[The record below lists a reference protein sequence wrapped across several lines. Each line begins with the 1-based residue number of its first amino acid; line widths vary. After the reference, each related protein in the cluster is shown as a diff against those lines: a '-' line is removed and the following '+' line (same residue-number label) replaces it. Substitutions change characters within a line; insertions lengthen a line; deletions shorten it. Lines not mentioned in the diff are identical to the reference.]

1 MAEEESDQEAERLGE
16 ELVAIVESPPGPAGL
31 RAPGGGR
38 SGAGSGGGGGG
49 GGGGG
54 ISSRDYCRRFCQVVE
69 DYAGRW
75 QVPLPQLQV
84 LQTALCCFTSASA
97 SFPDECEHVQYVLS
111 SLAVSFF
118 ELLLFFGRDEFYE
131 EPLKDIL
138 GSFQE
143 CQNHLRRYGNVNLE
157 LVTRIIRDGGPWED
171 PVLQAVLKAQPASQE
186 IVNKYLS
193 SENPL
198 FFELRARYLIAC
210 ERIPEAMA
218 LIKSCINH
226 PEISKDLYFHQ
237 ALFTCLFM
245 SPVEDQLFQEH
256 LLKTD
261 CKSGIDIICNTEKEG
276 KTVLALQL
284 CESFLISQLQN
295 GDMYCI
301 WELIFIWSKLQLKC
315 NPSKQIFVD
324 QCYQLLRTATNVR
337 VIFPFMKIIK
347 DEVEEEGLQICVE
360 ICGCALQLDLHD
372 DPITKCLI
380 YKTIAHFLPN
390 DLEILRIC
398 ALSVFFLERSLEA
411 YHTVEELYKH
421 PDEEYNEGTS
431 SVQNRVRFELLPILK
446 KGLFFDPE
454 FWNFVM
460 IKKNCVALLSDKSAV
475 RFLNENTLENSAGN
489 LNKTVEQQDLEEE
502 LESLTDQSTGENDPD
517 DVSVVQPKG
526 HVTTKKSLTALNTS
540 KVDHNVP
547 RHRCMLCNKEF
558 LGGHIVRHAQA
569 HQKKGSFSCVICGRK
584 FRNRG
589 LMQKHLKNHVKKI
602 QRQQIAAAQQDDQEI
617 TILEEINCSSSSIS
631 FENGNSENNNL
642 EVETLTASDDRNKE
656 VIPEHVAEFIEIPTG
671 VSEGIIENNNL
682 ETSLNNISEPLPQ
695 CEDDY
700 EEEEDEE
707 GDYEED
713 DYDLNQETSILHKI
727 NGTVCHPKDIYPTDQ
742 EGNFKCPALGCV
754 RIFKKIG
761 FLNTHA
767 RTVHP
772 TDLNVRQTVMKWSKG
787 KCKFCQRQFEDSQ
800 HFIDHLNRH
809 SYPNVYF
816 CLHFNCNESFKL
828 PFQLAQHTKSHR
840 IFQAQCSFPE
850 CHELFEDLPLLYE
863 HEAQHYLSKT
873 PESSTRPSEAILL
886 DVCTESNPN
895 HLEKDSSSDEKQT
908 VSLTVSTS
916 KSRKDS
922 SEPKTCIEKT
932 LMEKNTDS
940 LVQNGNE
947 HSDGSV
953 SNISLIDQKM
963 PDTEPNSEN
972 SCSIS
977 DSVNGHSEIEQT
989 TLASSS
995 PALKTDTNRIRT
1007 ENGSV
1012 LPNTVPQEHNTL
1024 PVSQA
1029 PSKPNLT
1036 SEHTSYGL
1044 ILTKPYVRPLP
1055 PSYLDER
1062 YLSMPK
1068 RRKFLTD
1075 RVDACS
1081 DQDNICKKSVKR
1093 LRCGKCLTTY
1103 CNAEALE
1110 AHLAQKKCQTLFG
1123 FDSDDESK
1131 SYMFSVDKSVEIQ
1144 SALIIAI
1151 FDLYEAK
1158 KLTAQIVQHNPRHYF
1173 LWRPNESKYE
1183 TNGSPTP
1190 GAAPQAVRALPG
1202 AGPQRDAPA
1211 PLARPAASRELAL
1224 RPGRGVTRTCP
1235 AQSPNALSPGGTPG
1249 RLENPFCGQ
1258 LFVEGRR
1265 AQFKRGA
1272 SLQCIELTPTAR
1284 NHKSAAQP
1292 FLADPADHFRPE
1304 RRNT

>member
-16 ELVAIVESPPGPAGL
+16 ELVAIVESPPGPPGL
-31 RAPGGGR
+31 RAAGDGRGGAGGG
-38 SGAGSGGGGGG
+38 SCGGGGV
-49 GGGGG
+49 G

-111 SLAVSFF
+111 SLALSFF

-218 LIKSCINH
+218 LIKCCINH

-245 SPVEDQLFQEH
+245 SPVEDHLFREH

-276 KTVLALQL
+276 KTMLALQL

-301 WELIFIWSKLQLKC
+301 WELIFIWSKLQLKS
-315 NPSKQIFVD
+315 NPSKQVFVD

-372 DPITKCLI
+372 DPKTKCLI

-398 ALSVFFLERSLEA
+398 ALSIFFLERSLEA
-411 YHTVEELYKH
+411 YHTVEELYKR

-454 FWNFVM
+454 FWNFIM

-475 RFLNENTLENSAGN
+475 RFLNESALENSTGN
-489 LNKTVEQQDLEEE
+489 VKKALDQHGLEEG
-502 LESLTDQSTGENDPD
+502 LDSLTDQSPGELDPD
-517 DVSVVQPKG
+517 DISGVQPKG
-526 HVTTKKSLTALNTS
+526 PINAKKNLTALNAS
-540 KVDHNVP
+540 RVDHNVP

-602 QRQQIAAAQQDDQEI
+602 QRQQIAAAQQEDQENPA
-617 TILEEINCSSSSIS
+617 LEEMNCSDTFIS
-631 FENGNSENNNL
+631 FENGNADNKDL
-642 EVETLTASDDRNKE
+642 EVETITGSSDGNKD
-656 VIPEHVAEFIEIPTG
+656 VIPAHVGEFTEIPVN
-671 VSEGIIENNNL
+671 VSEDVIENITENGSPD
-682 ETSLNNISEPLPQ
+682 TSLNNVSEPLPI
-695 CEDDY
+695 CVDDY

-713 DYDLNQETSILHKI
+713 DYDLNQESSVLHKI
-727 NGTVCHPKDIYPTDQ
+727 NGAVCHPKDIYATDQ

-754 RIFKKIG
+754 RIFKRIG
-761 FLNTHA
+761 FLNKHA

-873 PESSTRPSEAILL
+873 PESSAQPSEAILW
-886 DVCTESNPN
+886 DVLTDSKSN
-895 HLEKDSSSDEKQT
+895 HQEKDSSGNERQT
-908 VSLTVSTS
+908 TSLPVSIS
-916 KSRKDS
+916 KSRKEIT
-922 SEPKTCIEKT
+922 EPKTCIES
-932 LMEKNTDS
+932 MEKKTDS
-940 LVQNGNE
+940 LIQNGDE
-947 HSDGSV
+947 HSDDTV
-953 SNISLIDQKM
+953 SDTSLTDQKM
-963 PDTEPNSEN
+963 PDIEPNSEN
-972 SCSIS
+972 NCSIN
-977 DSVNGHSEIEQT
+977 DLVNGHSGIEQT
-989 TLASSS
+989 PLVSSD
-995 PALKTDTNRIRT
+995 PALKIDTSRIRT
-1007 ENGSV
+1007 ENGSI
-1012 LPNTVPQEHNTL
+1012 LPSVVPQEHNTL

-1029 PSKPNLT
+1029 PSKPNPT

-1081 DQDNICKKSVKR
+1081 DQDNVCKKSVKR

-1123 FDSDDESK
+1123 FDSDDES
-1131 SYMFSVDKSVEIQ
+1131 
-1144 SALIIAI
+1144 A
-1151 FDLYEAK
+1151 
-1158 KLTAQIVQHNPRHYF
+1158 
-1173 LWRPNESKYE
+1173 
-1183 TNGSPTP
+1183 
-1190 GAAPQAVRALPG
+1190 
-1202 AGPQRDAPA
+1202 
-1211 PLARPAASRELAL
+1211 
-1224 RPGRGVTRTCP
+1224 
-1235 AQSPNALSPGGTPG
+1235 
-1249 RLENPFCGQ
+1249 
-1258 LFVEGRR
+1258 
-1265 AQFKRGA
+1265 
-1272 SLQCIELTPTAR
+1272 
-1284 NHKSAAQP
+1284 
-1292 FLADPADHFRPE
+1292 
-1304 RRNT
+1304 

>member
-1 MAEEESDQEAERLGE
+1 MEWYRFSVLKEK
-16 ELVAIVESPPGPAGL
+16 ELWIE
-31 RAPGGGR
+31 
-38 SGAGSGGGGGG
+38 
-49 GGGGG
+49 
-54 ISSRDYCRRFCQVVE
+54 
-69 DYAGRW
+69 
-75 QVPLPQLQV
+75 
-84 LQTALCCFTSASA
+84 
-97 SFPDECEHVQYVLS
+97 
-111 SLAVSFF
+111 
-118 ELLLFFGRDEFYE
+118 
-131 EPLKDIL
+131 
-138 GSFQE
+138 E

-218 LIKSCINH
+218 LIKCCINH

-245 SPVEDQLFQEH
+245 SPVEDQLFREH

-276 KTVLALQL
+276 KTMLALQL
-284 CESFLISQLQN
+284 CESFLIPQLQN

-301 WELIFIWSKLQLKC
+301 WELIFIWSKLQLKS
-315 NPSKQIFVD
+315 NPSKQVFVD

-372 DPITKCLI
+372 DPKTKCLI

-398 ALSVFFLERSLEA
+398 ALSIFFLERSLEA
-411 YHTVEELYKH
+411 YHTVEELYKR

-475 RFLNENTLENSAGN
+475 RFLNESTLENSAGN
-489 LNKTVEQQDLEEE
+489 VKKAMEQQSLDEGLD
-502 LESLTDQSTGENDPD
+502 SLTDQSTGELDPD
-517 DVSVVQPKG
+517 DVSGVQPKG
-526 HVTTKKSLTALNTS
+526 HINAKKNVTALNTS

-602 QRQQIAAAQQDDQEI
+602 QRQQIAAAQQEDQENPA
-617 TILEEINCSSSSIS
+617 LEEINYSDTFIS
-631 FENGNSENNNL
+631 FENGNSDNKDL
-642 EVETLTASDDRNKE
+642 EVETITASSDGNKDT
-656 VIPEHVAEFIEIPTG
+656 IPVHVAEFIEIPVS
-671 VSEGIIENNNL
+671 VSEDVIENIIENGSPD
-682 ETSLNNISEPLPQ
+682 TSLNSVAEPLPA
-695 CEDDY
+695 CVDDY

-713 DYDLNQETSILHKI
+713 DYDLNQETSVLHKI
-727 NGTVCHPKDIYPTDQ
+727 NGAVCHPKDIYATDQ

-754 RIFKKIG
+754 RIFKRI
-761 FLNTHA
+761 
-767 RTVHP
+767 
-772 TDLNVRQTVMKWSKG
+772 
-787 KCKFCQRQFEDSQ
+787 DS
-800 HFIDHLNRH
+800 
-809 SYPNVYF
+809 
-816 CLHFNCNESFKL
+816 
-828 PFQLAQHTKSHR
+828 
-840 IFQAQCSFPE
+840 
-850 CHELFEDLPLLYE
+850 
-863 HEAQHYLSKT
+863 
-873 PESSTRPSEAILL
+873 SS
-886 DVCTESNPN
+886 N
-895 HLEKDSSSDEKQT
+895 HQEKDSSSNEKQT
-908 VSLTVSTS
+908 ISLPVSTS

-922 SEPKTCIEKT
+922 TEPKTCIESMERKT
-932 LMEKNTDS
+932 DR

-947 HSDGSV
+947 HSGDTISG
-953 SNISLIDQKM
+953 ISLIDQKM
-963 PDTEPNSEN
+963 PDIEPNSEN
-972 SCSIS
+972 NCSIS
-977 DSVNGHSEIEQT
+977 DLVNGHSGIEQT
-989 TLASSS
+989 PLVSSD
-995 PALKTDTNRIRT
+995 PALKIDTNRIRT
-1007 ENGSV
+1007 ENGSI
-1012 LPNTVPQEHNTL
+1012 LPSVVPQEHNIL

-1081 DQDNICKKSVKR
+1081 DQDNVCKKSVKR

-1131 SYMFSVDKSVEIQ
+1131 SSIFSVGLSVEI
-1144 SALIIAI
+1144 
-1151 FDLYEAK
+1151 
-1158 KLTAQIVQHNPRHYF
+1158 
-1173 LWRPNESKYE
+1173 
-1183 TNGSPTP
+1183 
-1190 GAAPQAVRALPG
+1190 
-1202 AGPQRDAPA
+1202 
-1211 PLARPAASRELAL
+1211 
-1224 RPGRGVTRTCP
+1224 
-1235 AQSPNALSPGGTPG
+1235 
-1249 RLENPFCGQ
+1249 ENTIN
-1258 LFVEGRR
+1258 L
-1265 AQFKRGA
+1265 
-1272 SLQCIELTPTAR
+1272 
-1284 NHKSAAQP
+1284 
-1292 FLADPADHFRPE
+1292 
-1304 RRNT
+1304 

>member
-16 ELVAIVESPPGPAGL
+16 ELVAIVESPLGPVGL
-31 RAPGGGR
+31 RAAGDGR
-38 SGAGSGGGGGG
+38 GGAGSGNCGGGV
-49 GGGGG
+49 G

-84 LQTALCCFTSASA
+84 LQTALCCFTTASA

-138 GSFQE
+138 GSFQ
-143 CQNHLRRYGNVNLE
+143 
-157 LVTRIIRDGGPWED
+157 
-171 PVLQAVLKAQPASQE
+171 
-186 IVNKYLS
+186 
-193 SENPL
+193 
-198 FFELRARYLIAC
+198 
-210 ERIPEAMA
+210 
-218 LIKSCINH
+218 
-226 PEISKDLYFHQ
+226 
-237 ALFTCLFM
+237 
-245 SPVEDQLFQEH
+245 H

-261 CKSGIDIICNTEKEG
+261 CKSGIDIICNAEKEG
-276 KTVLALQL
+276 KTMLALQL
-284 CESFLISQLQN
+284 CESFLIPQLQN

-301 WELIFIWSKLQLKC
+301 WELIFIWSKLQLKS
-315 NPSKQIFVD
+315 NPSKQVFVD

-372 DPITKCLI
+372 DPKTKCLI

-398 ALSVFFLERSLEA
+398 ALSIFFLERSLEA
-411 YHTVEELYKH
+411 YRTVEELYKR

-460 IKKNCVALLSDKSAV
+460 IKKNCVALLSDKSVV
-475 RFLNENTLENSAGN
+475 RFLNESTLENNAGN
-489 LNKTVEQQDLEEE
+489 LKRTEEQQGLDEGFD
-502 LESLTDQSTGENDPD
+502 SLTDQSTGETDPD
-517 DVSVVQPKG
+517 DVSGVQPKG
-526 HVTTKKSLTALNTS
+526 HINTKKNFAALNTS

-569 HQKKGSFSCVICGRK
+569 HQKKGSFACVICGRK

-602 QRQQIAAAQQDDQEI
+602 QRQQIAAAQQDDQEV
-617 TILEEINCSSSSIS
+617 TALGEINCSNSSIS
-631 FENGNSENNNL
+631 FENGNSDSKDL
-642 EVETLTASDDRNKE
+642 EVETLTAPSEGNKE
-656 VIPEHVAEFIEIPTG
+656 VIPEHVAEFIEIP
-671 VSEGIIENNNL
+671 VSVPEDVIENVIENGSPV
-682 ETSLNNISEPLPQ
+682 TSLNNVLKPLPE
-695 CEDDY
+695 CGDDY

-713 DYDLNQETSILHKI
+713 DYDLNQETSVIHKI
-727 NGTVCHPKDIYPTDQ
+727 NGTVCHPKDIYATDQ

-754 RIFKKIG
+754 RIFKRIG
-761 FLNTHA
+761 FLNKHA
-767 RTVHP
+767 MTVHP

-873 PESSTRPSEAILL
+873 PESSAQPSETILW
-886 DVCTESNPN
+886 DVHTDSNPN
-895 HLEKDSSSDEKQT
+895 HQEKDSSSNEKQT
-908 VSLTVSTS
+908 ISLPVSTS
-916 KSRKDS
+916 KSRKES
-922 SEPKTCIEKT
+922 TEPKTCIES
-932 LMEKNTDS
+932 MEKKTDS

-947 HSDGSV
+947 RSDDTV

-963 PDTEPNSEN
+963 PDIEPNSEN
-972 SCSIS
+972 NCSSS
-977 DSVNGHSEIEQT
+977 DLVNGHSEIEQT
-989 TLASSS
+989 PLVSSD
-995 PALKTDTNRIRT
+995 PALKIDTNRIRT
-1007 ENGSV
+1007 ENGSI
-1012 LPNTVPQEHNTL
+1012 LPSVVPQEHNTL

-1081 DQDNICKKSVKR
+1081 DQDNVYKKSVKR

-1131 SYMFSVDKSVEIQ
+1131 SSIFLVEI
-1144 SALIIAI
+1144 SVKKENGINKTII
-1151 FDLYEAK
+1151 DL
-1158 KLTAQIVQHNPRHYF
+1158 
-1173 LWRPNESKYE
+1173 
-1183 TNGSPTP
+1183 
-1190 GAAPQAVRALPG
+1190 
-1202 AGPQRDAPA
+1202 
-1211 PLARPAASRELAL
+1211 
-1224 RPGRGVTRTCP
+1224 
-1235 AQSPNALSPGGTPG
+1235 
-1249 RLENPFCGQ
+1249 
-1258 LFVEGRR
+1258 
-1265 AQFKRGA
+1265 
-1272 SLQCIELTPTAR
+1272 
-1284 NHKSAAQP
+1284 
-1292 FLADPADHFRPE
+1292 
-1304 RRNT
+1304 

>member
-16 ELVAIVESPPGPAGL
+16 ELVAIVESPLGPVGL
-31 RAPGGGR
+31 RAAGDGR
-38 SGAGSGGGGGG
+38 GGAGSGNCGGGV
-49 GGGGG
+49 G

-84 LQTALCCFTSASA
+84 LQTALCCFTTASA

-138 GSFQE
+138 GSFQ
-143 CQNHLRRYGNVNLE
+143 
-157 LVTRIIRDGGPWED
+157 
-171 PVLQAVLKAQPASQE
+171 
-186 IVNKYLS
+186 
-193 SENPL
+193 
-198 FFELRARYLIAC
+198 
-210 ERIPEAMA
+210 
-218 LIKSCINH
+218 
-226 PEISKDLYFHQ
+226 
-237 ALFTCLFM
+237 
-245 SPVEDQLFQEH
+245 H

-261 CKSGIDIICNTEKEG
+261 CKSGIDIICNAEKEG
-276 KTVLALQL
+276 KTMLALQL
-284 CESFLISQLQN
+284 CESFLIPQLQN

-301 WELIFIWSKLQLKC
+301 WELIFIWSKLQLKS
-315 NPSKQIFVD
+315 NPSKQVFVD

-372 DPITKCLI
+372 DPKTKCLI

-398 ALSVFFLERSLEA
+398 ALSIFFLERSLEA
-411 YHTVEELYKH
+411 YRTVEELYKR

-460 IKKNCVALLSDKSAV
+460 IKKNCVALLSDKSVV
-475 RFLNENTLENSAGN
+475 RFLNESTLENNAGN
-489 LNKTVEQQDLEEE
+489 LKRTEEQQGLDEGFD
-502 LESLTDQSTGENDPD
+502 SLTDQSTGETDPD
-517 DVSVVQPKG
+517 DASGVQPKG
-526 HVTTKKSLTALNTS
+526 HINTKKNFTALNTS

-569 HQKKGSFSCVICGRK
+569 HQKKGSFACVICGRK

-602 QRQQIAAAQQDDQEI
+602 QRQQIAAAQQDDQEV
-617 TILEEINCSSSSIS
+617 TALGEINCSNSSIS
-631 FENGNSENNNL
+631 FENGNSDSKDL
-642 EVETLTASDDRNKE
+642 EVETLTAPSEGNKE
-656 VIPEHVAEFIEIPTG
+656 VIPEHVAEFIEIP
-671 VSEGIIENNNL
+671 VSVPEDVIENVTENGSPV
-682 ETSLNNISEPLPQ
+682 TSLNNVLKPLPE
-695 CEDDY
+695 CGDDY

-713 DYDLNQETSILHKI
+713 DYDLNQETSVIHKI
-727 NGTVCHPKDIYPTDQ
+727 NGTVCHPKDIYATDQ

-754 RIFKKIG
+754 RIFKRIG
-761 FLNTHA
+761 FLNKHA
-767 RTVHP
+767 MTVHP

-873 PESSTRPSEAILL
+873 PESSAQPSETILW
-886 DVCTESNPN
+886 DVHTDSNPN
-895 HLEKDSSSDEKQT
+895 HQEKDSSSNEKQT
-908 VSLTVSTS
+908 ISLPVSTS
-916 KSRKDS
+916 KSRKES
-922 SEPKTCIEKT
+922 TEPKTCIES
-932 LMEKNTDS
+932 MEKKTDS

-947 HSDGSV
+947 RSDDTV

-963 PDTEPNSEN
+963 PDIEPNSEN
-972 SCSIS
+972 NCSSS
-977 DSVNGHSEIEQT
+977 DLVNGHSEIEQT
-989 TLASSS
+989 PLVSSD
-995 PALKTDTNRIRT
+995 PALKIDTNRIRT
-1007 ENGSV
+1007 ENGSI
-1012 LPNTVPQEHNTL
+1012 LPSVVPQEHNTL

-1081 DQDNICKKSVKR
+1081 DQDNVYKKSVKR

-1131 SYMFSVDKSVEIQ
+1131 SSIFLVEI
-1144 SALIIAI
+1144 SVKKENGINKTII
-1151 FDLYEAK
+1151 DL
-1158 KLTAQIVQHNPRHYF
+1158 
-1173 LWRPNESKYE
+1173 
-1183 TNGSPTP
+1183 
-1190 GAAPQAVRALPG
+1190 
-1202 AGPQRDAPA
+1202 
-1211 PLARPAASRELAL
+1211 
-1224 RPGRGVTRTCP
+1224 
-1235 AQSPNALSPGGTPG
+1235 
-1249 RLENPFCGQ
+1249 
-1258 LFVEGRR
+1258 
-1265 AQFKRGA
+1265 
-1272 SLQCIELTPTAR
+1272 
-1284 NHKSAAQP
+1284 
-1292 FLADPADHFRPE
+1292 
-1304 RRNT
+1304 

>member
-16 ELVAIVESPPGPAGL
+16 ELVAIVESPLGPVGL
-31 RAPGGGR
+31 RAAGHGR
-38 SGAGSGGGGGG
+38 GGAGSGNCGGGV
-49 GGGGG
+49 G

-84 LQTALCCFTSASA
+84 LQTALCCFTTASA

-138 GSFQE
+138 GSFQ
-143 CQNHLRRYGNVNLE
+143 
-157 LVTRIIRDGGPWED
+157 
-171 PVLQAVLKAQPASQE
+171 
-186 IVNKYLS
+186 
-193 SENPL
+193 
-198 FFELRARYLIAC
+198 
-210 ERIPEAMA
+210 
-218 LIKSCINH
+218 
-226 PEISKDLYFHQ
+226 
-237 ALFTCLFM
+237 
-245 SPVEDQLFQEH
+245 H

-261 CKSGIDIICNTEKEG
+261 CKSGIDIICNAEKEG
-276 KTVLALQL
+276 KTMLALQL
-284 CESFLISQLQN
+284 CESFLIPQLQN

-301 WELIFIWSKLQLKC
+301 WELIFIWSKLQLKS
-315 NPSKQIFVD
+315 NPSKQVFVD

-372 DPITKCLI
+372 DPKTKCLI

-398 ALSVFFLERSLEA
+398 ALSIFFLERSLEA
-411 YHTVEELYKH
+411 YRTVEELYKR

-460 IKKNCVALLSDKSAV
+460 IKKNCVALLSDKSVV
-475 RFLNENTLENSAGN
+475 RFLNESTLENNAGN
-489 LNKTVEQQDLEEE
+489 LKRTEEQQGLDEGFD
-502 LESLTDQSTGENDPD
+502 SLTDQSTGETDPD
-517 DVSVVQPKG
+517 DVSGVQPKG
-526 HVTTKKSLTALNTS
+526 HINTKKNFTALNTS
-540 KVDHNVP
+540 KVDHSVP

-569 HQKKGSFSCVICGRK
+569 HQKKGSFACVICGRK

-602 QRQQIAAAQQDDQEI
+602 QRQQIAAAQQDDQEV
-617 TILEEINCSSSSIS
+617 TALEEINCSNSSIS
-631 FENGNSENNNL
+631 FENGNSDSKDL
-642 EVETLTASDDRNKE
+642 EVETLTASSEGNKE
-656 VIPEHVAEFIEIPTG
+656 VIPEHVAEFIEIP
-671 VSEGIIENNNL
+671 VSVPEDVIENVVENGSPV
-682 ETSLNNISEPLPQ
+682 TSLNNVLKPLPE
-695 CEDDY
+695 CGDDY

-713 DYDLNQETSILHKI
+713 DYDLNQETSVIHKI
-727 NGTVCHPKDIYPTDQ
+727 NGTVCHPKDIYATDQ

-754 RIFKKIG
+754 RIFKRIG
-761 FLNTHA
+761 FLNKHA
-767 RTVHP
+767 MTVHP

-873 PESSTRPSEAILL
+873 PESSAQPSETILW
-886 DVCTESNPN
+886 DVHTDSNPN
-895 HLEKDSSSDEKQT
+895 HQEKDSSSNEKQT
-908 VSLTVSTS
+908 ISLPVSTS
-916 KSRKDS
+916 KSRKES
-922 SEPKTCIEKT
+922 TEPKTCIES
-932 LMEKNTDS
+932 MEKKTDS

-947 HSDGSV
+947 RSDDTV

-963 PDTEPNSEN
+963 PDIEPNSEN
-972 SCSIS
+972 NCSSS
-977 DSVNGHSEIEQT
+977 DLVNGHSEIEQT
-989 TLASSS
+989 PLVSSD
-995 PALKTDTNRIRT
+995 PALKIDTNRIRT
-1007 ENGSV
+1007 ENGSI
-1012 LPNTVPQEHNTL
+1012 LPSVVPQEHNTL

-1081 DQDNICKKSVKR
+1081 DQDNVYKKSVKR

-1123 FDSDDESK
+1123 FDSDDES
-1131 SYMFSVDKSVEIQ
+1131 
-1144 SALIIAI
+1144 A
-1151 FDLYEAK
+1151 
-1158 KLTAQIVQHNPRHYF
+1158 
-1173 LWRPNESKYE
+1173 
-1183 TNGSPTP
+1183 
-1190 GAAPQAVRALPG
+1190 
-1202 AGPQRDAPA
+1202 
-1211 PLARPAASRELAL
+1211 
-1224 RPGRGVTRTCP
+1224 
-1235 AQSPNALSPGGTPG
+1235 
-1249 RLENPFCGQ
+1249 
-1258 LFVEGRR
+1258 
-1265 AQFKRGA
+1265 
-1272 SLQCIELTPTAR
+1272 
-1284 NHKSAAQP
+1284 
-1292 FLADPADHFRPE
+1292 
-1304 RRNT
+1304 

>member
-1 MAEEESDQEAERLGE
+1 
-16 ELVAIVESPPGPAGL
+16 
-31 RAPGGGR
+31 
-38 SGAGSGGGGGG
+38 
-49 GGGGG
+49 
-54 ISSRDYCRRFCQVVE
+54 
-69 DYAGRW
+69 
-75 QVPLPQLQV
+75 
-84 LQTALCCFTSASA
+84 
-97 SFPDECEHVQYVLS
+97 
-111 SLAVSFF
+111 
-118 ELLLFFGRDEFYE
+118 
-131 EPLKDIL
+131 
-138 GSFQE
+138 E

-245 SPVEDQLFQEH
+245 SPVEEQLFREH

-276 KTVLALQL
+276 KTMLALQL

-301 WELIFIWSKLQLKC
+301 WELIFIWSKLQLKS
-315 NPSKQIFVD
+315 NPSKQVFVD

-372 DPITKCLI
+372 DPKTKCLI

-398 ALSVFFLERSLEA
+398 ALSIFFLERSLEA
-411 YHTVEELYKH
+411 YHTVEELYKC

-460 IKKNCVALLSDKSAV
+460 IKKNCVALLSDKSAIK
-475 RFLNENTLENSAGN
+475 FLNENTLENSIG
-489 LNKTVEQQDLEEE
+489 VD
-502 LESLTDQSTGENDPD
+502 SFTDQSTGELDPD
-517 DVSVVQPKG
+517 DISGVQPKG
-526 HVTTKKSLTALNTS
+526 HVNTKKNLTALNTS
-540 KVDHNVP
+540 KVDHSVP

-602 QRQQIAAAQQDDQEI
+602 QRHQITVAQQEDQE
-617 TILEEINCSSSSIS
+617 TPALEEINFSNSSIS
-631 FENGNSENNNL
+631 FENG
-642 EVETLTASDDRNKE
+642 DFDNKE
-656 VIPEHVAEFIEIPTG
+656 LEIPTINTSNDGNEAVIPEHVAEFTEIPIS
-671 VSEGIIENNNL
+671 VSEDVIENIENGSPD
-682 ETSLNNISEPLPQ
+682 T
-695 CEDDY
+695 Y
-700 EEEEDEE
+700 
-707 GDYEED
+707 
-713 DYDLNQETSILHKI
+713 KI
-727 NGTVCHPKDIYPTDQ
+727 NGTLCHPKDIYDIDQ
-742 EGNFKCPALGCV
+742 KGNFKCPALGCV
-754 RIFKKIG
+754 RIFKRIG
-761 FLNTHA
+761 FLNKHA
-767 RTVHP
+767 RTAHP

-873 PESSTRPSEAILL
+873 PESSAQPREAIAW
-886 DVCTESNPN
+886 DVLTDSNN
-895 HLEKDSSSDEKQT
+895 SYQEKDSSSNEKQAI
-908 VSLTVSTS
+908 SLPVCTS

-922 SEPKTCIEKT
+922 TEPKTCIDS
-932 LMEKNTDS
+932 MEKKTDS

-947 HSDGSV
+947 HSDDTV
-953 SNISLIDQKM
+953 SDISLTDQKM
-963 PDTEPNSEN
+963 PDLEPNSEN
-972 SCSIS
+972 NCSII
-977 DSVNGHSEIEQT
+977 DLVNGHGGIEQT
-989 TLASSS
+989 SLVSSGS
-995 PALKTDTNRIRT
+995 ALKIDTNRIRT
-1007 ENGSV
+1007 ENGSI
-1012 LPNTVPQEHNTL
+1012 LPNVVSQEHSTL

-1029 PSKPNLT
+1029 PSKPNMM

-1044 ILTKPYVRPLP
+1044 ILSKPYVRPLP

-1075 RVDACS
+1075 RIDACS

-1110 AHLAQKKCQTLFG
+1110 AHRAQKKCQALFG

-1131 SYMFSVDKSVEIQ
+1131 S
-1144 SALIIAI
+1144 
-1151 FDLYEAK
+1151 
-1158 KLTAQIVQHNPRHYF
+1158 
-1173 LWRPNESKYE
+1173 
-1183 TNGSPTP
+1183 
-1190 GAAPQAVRALPG
+1190 
-1202 AGPQRDAPA
+1202 
-1211 PLARPAASRELAL
+1211 
-1224 RPGRGVTRTCP
+1224 
-1235 AQSPNALSPGGTPG
+1235 
-1249 RLENPFCGQ
+1249 
-1258 LFVEGRR
+1258 
-1265 AQFKRGA
+1265 
-1272 SLQCIELTPTAR
+1272 
-1284 NHKSAAQP
+1284 
-1292 FLADPADHFRPE
+1292 
-1304 RRNT
+1304 

>member
-16 ELVAIVESPPGPAGL
+16 ELVAIVEPPPGPV
-31 RAPGGGR
+31 
-38 SGAGSGGGGGG
+38 GAGALGDCSGGAGGGGFGG
-49 GGGGG
+49 GCGGDGVG

-171 PVLQAVLKAQPASQE
+171 PVLQAVLKAQPTSQE

-245 SPVEDQLFQEH
+245 LPVEEQLFQQH
-256 LLKTD
+256 LLETD
-261 CKSGIDIICNTEKEG
+261 CRSGIDIICNTEREG
-276 KTVLALQL
+276 KTALALQL
-284 CESFLISQLQN
+284 CGSFLVSQLQN
-295 GDMYCI
+295 GAMYCI
-301 WELIFIWSKLQLKC
+301 WELIFIWSKLQLKS
-315 NPSKQIFVD
+315 NPSKQVFVD
-324 QCYQLLRTATNVR
+324 QCYQLLRTATN
-337 VIFPFMKIIK
+337 
-347 DEVEEEGLQICVE
+347 VEEEGLQICVE

-372 DPITKCLI
+372 DPKTKCLI

-398 ALSVFFLERSLEA
+398 ALSIFFLERSLEA
-411 YHTVEELYKH
+411 YHTVEELYKR

-475 RFLNENTLENSAGN
+475 RFLNESTLENCTDN
-489 LNKTVEQQDLEEE
+489 LRKAVQHQGLADERDCV
-502 LESLTDQSTGENDPD
+502 TDQSAAECDPD
-517 DVSVVQPKG
+517 DMSVTDPKG
-526 HVTTKKSLTALNTS
+526 HISTKKSLAALNTC
-540 KVDHNVP
+540 KVDHSVP
-547 RHRCMLCNKEF
+547 RHRCVLCNKEF

-569 HQKKGSFSCVICGRK
+569 HQKKGSFSCVICGRR

-602 QRQQIAAAQQDDQEI
+602 QRQQIAAQQDDQEI
-617 TILEEINCSSSSIS
+617 TALEEINCSSSSIQ
-631 FENGNSENNNL
+631 FENGNSNNDL
-642 EVETLTASDDRNKE
+642 EVGTLTTSTDRNKE
-656 VIPEHVAEFIEIPTG
+656 VISEHVTEFIEMPIG
-671 VSEGIIENNNL
+671 VSESIIENDSPD
-682 ETSLNNISEPLPQ
+682 TSLHNVSEPLPP
-695 CEDDY
+695 C
-700 EEEEDEE
+700 E

-713 DYDLNQETSILHKI
+713 DEECDYGEEDYDLNQDASVLHKI
-727 NGTVCHPKDIYPTDQ
+727 NGTACHPKDIYATDH

-772 TDLNVRQTVMKWSKG
+772 TDLNVQQTVMKWSRG

-800 HFIDHLNRH
+800 HLIDHLNRH

-840 IFQAQCSFPE
+840 LFQAQCSFPE
-850 CHELFEDLPLLYE
+850 CHELFEELPLLYE
-863 HEAQHYLSKT
+863 HEAQHYLSKI
-873 PESSTRPSEAILL
+873 PESSAQPSKAILL
-886 DVCTESNPN
+886 DVCTDSNPN
-895 HLEKDSSSDEKQT
+895 PLETDSFSNETQT
-908 VSLTVSTS
+908 VSLPVSTS

-922 SEPKTCIEKT
+922 AEPKTCIEKMC
-932 LMEKNTDS
+932 LEKKTES
-940 LVQNGNE
+940 LVQNGNK
-947 HSDGSV
+947 HSDDTLS
-953 SNISLIDQKM
+953 SISLIDQKM
-963 PDTEPNSEN
+963 PDIEPNSQN
-972 SCSIS
+972 SCSIT
-977 DSVNGHSEIEQT
+977 DSMNGHSEVQQT
-989 TLASSS
+989 SLVSSD
-995 PALKTDTNRIRT
+995 PVIKTDTNRRT
-1007 ENGSV
+1007 ENGSI
-1012 LPNTVPQEHNTL
+1012 LPSVVPQENTL

-1029 PSKPNLT
+1029 PSRPNLT

-1044 ILTKPYVRPLP
+1044 IVTKPYVRPLP

-1075 RVDACS
+1075 RVDASS

-1123 FDSDDESK
+1123 FDSDDES
-1131 SYMFSVDKSVEIQ
+1131 
-1144 SALIIAI
+1144 A
-1151 FDLYEAK
+1151 
-1158 KLTAQIVQHNPRHYF
+1158 
-1173 LWRPNESKYE
+1173 
-1183 TNGSPTP
+1183 
-1190 GAAPQAVRALPG
+1190 
-1202 AGPQRDAPA
+1202 
-1211 PLARPAASRELAL
+1211 
-1224 RPGRGVTRTCP
+1224 
-1235 AQSPNALSPGGTPG
+1235 
-1249 RLENPFCGQ
+1249 
-1258 LFVEGRR
+1258 
-1265 AQFKRGA
+1265 
-1272 SLQCIELTPTAR
+1272 
-1284 NHKSAAQP
+1284 
-1292 FLADPADHFRPE
+1292 
-1304 RRNT
+1304 

>member
-16 ELVAIVESPPGPAGL
+16 ELVAIVESPLGPVGL
-31 RAPGGGR
+31 RAAGDGR
-38 SGAGSGGGGGG
+38 GGAGSGNCGGGV
-49 GGGGG
+49 G

-84 LQTALCCFTSASA
+84 LQTALCCFTTASA

-138 GSFQE
+138 GSFQ
-143 CQNHLRRYGNVNLE
+143 
-157 LVTRIIRDGGPWED
+157 
-171 PVLQAVLKAQPASQE
+171 
-186 IVNKYLS
+186 
-193 SENPL
+193 
-198 FFELRARYLIAC
+198 
-210 ERIPEAMA
+210 
-218 LIKSCINH
+218 
-226 PEISKDLYFHQ
+226 
-237 ALFTCLFM
+237 
-245 SPVEDQLFQEH
+245 H

-261 CKSGIDIICNTEKEG
+261 CKSGIDIICNAEKEG
-276 KTVLALQL
+276 KTMLALQL
-284 CESFLISQLQN
+284 CESFLIPQLQN

-301 WELIFIWSKLQLKC
+301 WELIFIWSKLQLKS
-315 NPSKQIFVD
+315 NPSKQVFVD

-372 DPITKCLI
+372 DPKTKCLI

-398 ALSVFFLERSLEA
+398 ALSIFFLERSLEA
-411 YHTVEELYKH
+411 YRTVEELYKR

-475 RFLNENTLENSAGN
+475 RFLNDSTLENNAGN
-489 LNKTVEQQDLEEE
+489 LKRTEEQQGLDEGFD
-502 LESLTDQSTGENDPD
+502 SLTDQSTGETDPD
-517 DVSVVQPKG
+517 DVSGVQPKG
-526 HVTTKKSLTALNTS
+526 HINTKKNLTALNTS

-569 HQKKGSFSCVICGRK
+569 HQKKGSFACVICGRK

-602 QRQQIAAAQQDDQEI
+602 QRQQIAAAQQDDQEV
-617 TILEEINCSSSSIS
+617 TALEEINCSSSSIS
-631 FENGNSENNNL
+631 FENGNSDSKDL
-642 EVETLTASDDRNKE
+642 EVETLTASSEGNKE
-656 VIPEHVAEFIEIPTG
+656 VIPEHVAEFIEIPIS
-671 VSEGIIENNNL
+671 VPEDVIENVIENGSPN
-682 ETSLNNISEPLPQ
+682 TSLNVFKPLPE
-695 CEDDY
+695 CGDDY

-713 DYDLNQETSILHKI
+713 DYDLNQETSVIHKI
-727 NGTVCHPKDIYPTDQ
+727 NGTVCHPKDIYATDQ

-754 RIFKKIG
+754 RIFKRIG
-761 FLNTHA
+761 FLNKHA
-767 RTVHP
+767 MTVHP

-873 PESSTRPSEAILL
+873 PESSAQPSETILW
-886 DVCTESNPN
+886 DVQTDSNPN
-895 HLEKDSSSDEKQT
+895 QEKDSSSNEKQT
-908 VSLTVSTS
+908 ISLPVSTS
-916 KSRKDS
+916 KSRKES
-922 SEPKTCIEKT
+922 TEPKTCIES
-932 LMEKNTDS
+932 MEKKTDS

-947 HSDGSV
+947 CSDDTV

-963 PDTEPNSEN
+963 PDIEPNSEN
-972 SCSIS
+972 NCSSS
-977 DSVNGHSEIEQT
+977 DLVNGHSEIEQT
-989 TLASSS
+989 PLVSSD
-995 PALKTDTNRIRT
+995 PALKIDTNRIRT
-1007 ENGSV
+1007 ENGSI
-1012 LPNTVPQEHNTL
+1012 LPSVVPQEHNTL

-1081 DQDNICKKSVKR
+1081 DQDNVYKKSVKR

-1123 FDSDDESK
+1123 FDSDDES
-1131 SYMFSVDKSVEIQ
+1131 
-1144 SALIIAI
+1144 A
-1151 FDLYEAK
+1151 
-1158 KLTAQIVQHNPRHYF
+1158 
-1173 LWRPNESKYE
+1173 
-1183 TNGSPTP
+1183 
-1190 GAAPQAVRALPG
+1190 
-1202 AGPQRDAPA
+1202 
-1211 PLARPAASRELAL
+1211 
-1224 RPGRGVTRTCP
+1224 
-1235 AQSPNALSPGGTPG
+1235 
-1249 RLENPFCGQ
+1249 
-1258 LFVEGRR
+1258 
-1265 AQFKRGA
+1265 
-1272 SLQCIELTPTAR
+1272 
-1284 NHKSAAQP
+1284 
-1292 FLADPADHFRPE
+1292 
-1304 RRNT
+1304 

>member
-16 ELVAIVESPPGPAGL
+16 ELVAIVESPPGPVGL
-31 RAPGGGR
+31 RAPGDGR
-38 SGAGSGGGGGG
+38 GGAGGGSCGGGA
-49 GGGGG
+49 G

-171 PVLQAVLKAQPASQE
+171 PVLQAVLKAQPTSQE

-276 KTVLALQL
+276 KTTLALQL
-284 CESFLISQLQN
+284 CESFLIPQLQN
-295 GDMYCI
+295 GDMYYI
-301 WELIFIWSKLQLKC
+301 WELIFIWSKLQLKS
-315 NPSKQIFVD
+315 NPSKQDFVD

-360 ICGCALQLDLHD
+360 ICGCALQLDLHN
-372 DPITKCLI
+372 DPKTKCLI

-411 YHTVEELYKH
+411 YHTVEELYKR
-421 PDEEYNEGTS
+421 PDEEYNEGIS

-475 RFLNENTLENSAGN
+475 KFLNENTLENSTVN
-489 LNKTVEQQDLEEE
+489 RKTVKRQ
-502 LESLTDQSTGENDPD
+502 SLDEGHNTKETEPERSR
-517 DVSVVQPKG
+517 VHPKG
-526 HVTTKKSLTALNTS
+526 PVNTKKNFTGLNTS

-602 QRQQIAAAQQDDQEI
+602 QRQQIATVRQDSQEI
-617 TILEEINCSSSSIS
+617 IALEDRKCSSSSIS
-631 FENGNSENNNL
+631 LINGNSGNKDL
-642 EVETLTASDDRNKE
+642 ETETLTASSDGNKE
-656 VIPEHVAEFIEIPTG
+656 AIPEHMDKLVEIPA
-671 VSEGIIENNNL
+671 GIPEDAVPNITENGIPDA
-682 ETSLNNISEPLPQ
+682 SLNNVFKPLPQ
-695 CEDDY
+695 CVDDY
-700 EEEEDEE
+700 EEEENEE
-707 GDYEED
+707 GDYEV
-713 DYDLNQETSILHKI
+713 DYDLNQEGSVLHKI
-727 NGTVCHPKDIYPTDQ
+727 NGTVCHPKDVYATDQ

-754 RIFKKIG
+754 RIFKRIG
-761 FLNTHA
+761 FLNIHA

-840 IFQAQCSFPE
+840 VFQAQCSFPE
-850 CHELFEDLPLLYE
+850 CHELFQDLPLLYE

-873 PESSTRPSEAILL
+873 PESSAQPN
-886 DVCTESNPN
+886 SNPN
-895 HLEKDSSSDEKQT
+895 HQEVNSSSSEKQT
-908 VSLTVSTS
+908 MNLPVSTS

-922 SEPKTCIEKT
+922 TEPKTCIET
-932 LMEKNTDS
+932 MEKKTDS
-940 LVQNGNE
+940 LVQNGND
-947 HSDGSV
+947 HSS
-953 SNISLIDQKM
+953 ISLIDQKM
-963 PDTEPNSEN
+963 PDTEPNSYRK
-972 SCSIS
+972 SGL
-977 DSVNGHSEIEQT
+977 VNGHSEIEQIP
-989 TLASSS
+989 LASSD
-995 PALKTDTNRIRT
+995 PALKTDTNSIRT
-1007 ENGSV
+1007 ENGSI
-1012 LPNTVPQEHNTL
+1012 LPSVVPQEHNVL
-1024 PVSQA
+1024 PISQA
-1029 PSKPNLT
+1029 SSKPNHT
-1036 SEHTSYGL
+1036 SEQTSYGL

-1068 RRKFLTD
+1068 RRKFLSD
-1075 RVDACS
+1075 KVDACS
-1081 DQDNICKKSVKR
+1081 DQDNIYKKPAKR

-1131 SYMFSVDKSVEIQ
+1131 SF
-1144 SALIIAI
+1144 I
-1151 FDLYEAK
+1151 F
-1158 KLTAQIVQHNPRHYF
+1158 
-1173 LWRPNESKYE
+1173 
-1183 TNGSPTP
+1183 
-1190 GAAPQAVRALPG
+1190 
-1202 AGPQRDAPA
+1202 
-1211 PLARPAASRELAL
+1211 
-1224 RPGRGVTRTCP
+1224 
-1235 AQSPNALSPGGTPG
+1235 
-1249 RLENPFCGQ
+1249 
-1258 LFVEGRR
+1258 
-1265 AQFKRGA
+1265 
-1272 SLQCIELTPTAR
+1272 
-1284 NHKSAAQP
+1284 
-1292 FLADPADHFRPE
+1292 
-1304 RRNT
+1304 

>member
-16 ELVAIVESPPGPAGL
+16 ELVAIVESPPGPVGL
-31 RAPGGGR
+31 RAAGDGR
-38 SGAGSGGGGGG
+38 GGAGSGSCGVGGF
-49 GGGGG
+49 G

-111 SLAVSFF
+111 SLALSFF

-245 SPVEDQLFQEH
+245 SPVEDQLFREH

-276 KTVLALQL
+276 KTMLALQL
-284 CESFLISQLQN
+284 CESFLIPQLQN

-301 WELIFIWSKLQLKC
+301 WELIFIWSKLQLKS
-315 NPSKQIFVD
+315 NPSKQVFVD

-347 DEVEEEGLQICVE
+347 DEVEEDGLQICVE

-372 DPITKCLI
+372 DPKTKCLI

-398 ALSVFFLERSLEA
+398 ALSIFFLERSLEA
-411 YHTVEELYKH
+411 YHTVEELYKR

-475 RFLNENTLENSAGN
+475 RFLNESTLENSTGN
-489 LNKTVEQQDLEEE
+489 LKKAVEQQGLDEGLD
-502 LESLTDQSTGENDPD
+502 SLTDQSTGEPDPD
-517 DVSVVQPKG
+517 DLSRVQPKG
-526 HVTTKKSLTALNTS
+526 HINTKKNLMALNVS

-584 FRNRG
+584 FRNKG

-602 QRQQIAAAQQDDQEI
+602 QRQQIAAAQQEDQEI
-617 TILEEINCSSSSIS
+617 PTVEEINCSDAFIS
-631 FENGNSENNNL
+631 FENGNSDSKDL
-642 EVETLTASDDRNKE
+642 EADTITASSDGNKE
-656 VIPEHVAEFIEIPTG
+656 VIPAHVAEFIEIPIS
-671 VSEGIIENNNL
+671 VSEDVIENMIENGNPD
-682 ETSLNNISEPLPQ
+682 TSLNNVSEPLPV

-713 DYDLNQETSILHKI
+713 DYDLNQETSVLHKI
-727 NGTVCHPKDIYPTDQ
+727 NGTVCHPKEIYATDQ

-754 RIFKKIG
+754 RIFKRIG
-761 FLNTHA
+761 FLNKHA

-873 PESSTRPSEAILL
+873 PESSAQPSETILW
-886 DVCTESNPN
+886 DVLTDSNPN
-895 HLEKDSSSDEKQT
+895 HQEKDSSSNEKQT
-908 VSLTVSTS
+908 LTLPVSTS

-922 SEPKTCIEKT
+922 TEPKTCTES
-932 LMEKNTDS
+932 MEKKTDG

-947 HSDGSV
+947 HSDDTV
-953 SNISLIDQKM
+953 SDISLIDQKM
-963 PDTEPNSEN
+963 PDIEPNSESN
-972 SCSIS
+972 YSIS
-977 DSVNGHSEIEQT
+977 DLVNGHSGTEQT
-989 TLASSS
+989 PLVSSE

-1007 ENGSV
+1007 ENGSI
-1012 LPNTVPQEHNTL
+1012 LPSVVPQEHNTL

-1081 DQDNICKKSVKR
+1081 DQDNVCKKSVKR

-1131 SYMFSVDKSVEIQ
+1131 SS
-1144 SALIIAI
+1144 I
-1151 FDLYEAK
+1151 FL
-1158 KLTAQIVQHNPRHYF
+1158 V
-1173 LWRPNESKYE
+1173 
-1183 TNGSPTP
+1183 
-1190 GAAPQAVRALPG
+1190 
-1202 AGPQRDAPA
+1202 
-1211 PLARPAASRELAL
+1211 
-1224 RPGRGVTRTCP
+1224 GVICRNRKCH
-1235 AQSPNALSPGGTPG
+1235 
-1249 RLENPFCGQ
+1249 R
-1258 LFVEGRR
+1258 
-1265 AQFKRGA
+1265 
-1272 SLQCIELTPTAR
+1272 SL
-1284 NHKSAAQP
+1284 
-1292 FLADPADHFRPE
+1292 
-1304 RRNT
+1304 

>member
-16 ELVAIVESPPGPAGL
+16 ELVAIVESPPGPVGL
-31 RAPGGGR
+31 RAVGDGRGCSGRGSCGGGV
-38 SGAGSGGGGGG
+38 
-49 GGGGG
+49 G

-143 CQNHLRRYGNVNLE
+143 CQNHLSRYGNVNLE

-226 PEISKDLYFHQ
+226 PEMNKDLYFHQ

-245 SPVEDQLFQEH
+245 SPVEDQLFREH
-256 LLKTD
+256 LMKTD
-261 CKSGIDIICNTEKEG
+261 CKNGIDIICNTEKEG
-276 KTVLALQL
+276 KTMLALQL
-284 CESFLISQLQN
+284 CESFLIPQLQN
-295 GDMYCI
+295 GDMYYI
-301 WELIFIWSKLQLKC
+301 WELIFIWSKLQLKS
-315 NPSKQIFVD
+315 NPSKQVFVD

-372 DPITKCLI
+372 DPKTKCLI

-398 ALSVFFLERSLEA
+398 ALSIFFLERSLEA
-411 YHTVEELYKH
+411 YHTVEELYKR

-431 SVQNRVRFELLPILK
+431 CVQNRVRFELLPILK

-460 IKKNCVALLSDKSAV
+460 IKKNCVALLNDKSAV
-475 RFLNENTLENSAGN
+475 TFLNESTLENSTGI
-489 LNKTVEQQDLEEE
+489 LKRTVEHQGLGEGLD
-502 LESLTDQSTGENDPD
+502 SLREQSTGEIEPD
-517 DVSVVQPKG
+517 DISGVLPKD
-526 HVTTKKSLTALNTS
+526 HINIKKNLTALNTS

-602 QRQQIAAAQQDDQEI
+602 QRQQITAAHDQEI
-617 TILEEINCSSSSIS
+617 TALEEINGSSSSIT
-631 FENGNSENNNL
+631 FENGNLNKDMEI
-642 EVETLTASDDRNKE
+642 ETLSTSSDGNKA
-656 VIPEHVAEFIEIPTG
+656 VISEHVAELIQIPTD
-671 VSEGIIENNNL
+671 VPKDVTENIIENGSPN
-682 ETSLNNISEPLPQ
+682 SLNNLSESLPQ
-695 CEDDY
+695 CENDY
-700 EEEEDEE
+700 EDEE
-707 GDYEED
+707 NEIDYEED
-713 DYDLNQETSILHKI
+713 DYDLNPETSVLHKI
-727 NGTVCHPKDIYPTDQ
+727 NGTVCHPKDVYATDQ

-754 RIFKKIG
+754 RIFKRIG

-767 RTVHP
+767 RTTHP

-873 PESSTRPSEAILL
+873 PESSVQPSEAITL
-886 DVCTESNPN
+886 DICTDSNSI
-895 HLEKDSSSDEKQT
+895 HQEKDSSSKDKPT
-908 VSLTVSTS
+908 ISLPVSTS
-916 KSRKDS
+916 KSRKYS
-922 SEPKTCIEKT
+922 TEPKTCIDN
-932 LMEKNTDS
+932 MEKKTDS

-947 HSDGSV
+947 HSDYNV
-953 SNISLIDQKM
+953 SNTSLTDQKM
-963 PDTEPNSEN
+963 PDIQPNSEN
-972 SCSIS
+972 NDLI
-977 DSVNGHSEIEQT
+977 NGHSEIEQ
-989 TLASSS
+989 AD
-995 PALKTDTNRIRT
+995 PALKTDTSRIRT

-1012 LPNTVPQEHNTL
+1012 LPNVVPQDHNPL

-1029 PSKPNLT
+1029 SSKPNPT

-1068 RRKFLTD
+1068 RRKFLND

-1081 DQDNICKKSVKR
+1081 DSDSIYKKSAKR

-1110 AHLAQKKCQTLFG
+1110 AHLAQEKCQTLFG
-1123 FDSDDESK
+1123 FDSDDES
-1131 SYMFSVDKSVEIQ
+1131 
-1144 SALIIAI
+1144 A
-1151 FDLYEAK
+1151 
-1158 KLTAQIVQHNPRHYF
+1158 
-1173 LWRPNESKYE
+1173 
-1183 TNGSPTP
+1183 
-1190 GAAPQAVRALPG
+1190 
-1202 AGPQRDAPA
+1202 
-1211 PLARPAASRELAL
+1211 
-1224 RPGRGVTRTCP
+1224 
-1235 AQSPNALSPGGTPG
+1235 
-1249 RLENPFCGQ
+1249 
-1258 LFVEGRR
+1258 
-1265 AQFKRGA
+1265 
-1272 SLQCIELTPTAR
+1272 
-1284 NHKSAAQP
+1284 
-1292 FLADPADHFRPE
+1292 
-1304 RRNT
+1304 

>member
-16 ELVAIVESPPGPAGL
+16 ELVAIVESPLGPVGL
-31 RAPGGGR
+31 RSAGDGR
-38 SGAGSGGGGGG
+38 GGAGSGNCGGGV
-49 GGGGG
+49 G

-84 LQTALCCFTSASA
+84 LQTALCCFTTASA

-138 GSFQE
+138 GSFQ
-143 CQNHLRRYGNVNLE
+143 
-157 LVTRIIRDGGPWED
+157 
-171 PVLQAVLKAQPASQE
+171 
-186 IVNKYLS
+186 
-193 SENPL
+193 
-198 FFELRARYLIAC
+198 
-210 ERIPEAMA
+210 
-218 LIKSCINH
+218 
-226 PEISKDLYFHQ
+226 
-237 ALFTCLFM
+237 
-245 SPVEDQLFQEH
+245 H

-261 CKSGIDIICNTEKEG
+261 CKSGIDIICNAEKEG
-276 KTVLALQL
+276 KTMLALQL
-284 CESFLISQLQN
+284 CESFLIPQLQN

-301 WELIFIWSKLQLKC
+301 WELIFIWSKLQLKS
-315 NPSKQIFVD
+315 NPSKQVFVD

-372 DPITKCLI
+372 DPKTKCLI

-398 ALSVFFLERSLEA
+398 ALSIFFLERSLEA
-411 YHTVEELYKH
+411 YRTVEELYKR

-460 IKKNCVALLSDKSAV
+460 IKKNCVALLSDKSVV
-475 RFLNENTLENSAGN
+475 RFLNESTLENNAGN
-489 LNKTVEQQDLEEE
+489 LKRTEEQQGLDEGFD
-502 LESLTDQSTGENDPD
+502 SLTDQSTGETDPD
-517 DVSVVQPKG
+517 DVSGVQPKS
-526 HVTTKKSLTALNTS
+526 HINMKKNFTALNTS

-569 HQKKGSFSCVICGRK
+569 HQKKGSFACVICGRK

-602 QRQQIAAAQQDDQEI
+602 QRQQIAAAQQDDQEV
-617 TILEEINCSSSSIS
+617 TALEEINCSNSSIS
-631 FENGNSENNNL
+631 FENGNSDSKDL
-642 EVETLTASDDRNKE
+642 QVETLTASSEGNKE
-656 VIPEHVAEFIEIPTG
+656 VIPEHVAEFIEIPIS
-671 VSEGIIENNNL
+671 VPEDVIENVIENGSPDA
-682 ETSLNNISEPLPQ
+682 SLNNVLKPLPE
-695 CEDDY
+695 CGDDY

-713 DYDLNQETSILHKI
+713 DYDLNQETSVIHKI
-727 NGTVCHPKDIYPTDQ
+727 NGTVCHPKDIYATDQ

-754 RIFKKIG
+754 RIFKRIG
-761 FLNTHA
+761 FLNKHA
-767 RTVHP
+767 MTVHP

-840 IFQAQCSFPE
+840 LFQAQCSFPE

-873 PESSTRPSEAILL
+873 PESSAQPSETILW
-886 DVCTESNPN
+886 DVHTDSNPN
-895 HLEKDSSSDEKQT
+895 HQEKDSCSNEKQT
-908 VSLTVSTS
+908 ISLPVSTS
-916 KSRKDS
+916 KSRKES
-922 SEPKTCIEKT
+922 TEPKTCIES
-932 LMEKNTDS
+932 MEKKTDS

-947 HSDGSV
+947 RSDDTV

-963 PDTEPNSEN
+963 PDIEPNSEN
-972 SCSIS
+972 NCSSS
-977 DSVNGHSEIEQT
+977 DLVNGHSEIEQT
-989 TLASSS
+989 PLVSSD
-995 PALKTDTNRIRT
+995 PALKIDTNRIRT
-1007 ENGSV
+1007 ENGSI
-1012 LPNTVPQEHNTL
+1012 LPSVVPQEHNTL

-1081 DQDNICKKSVKR
+1081 DQDNVYKKSVKR

-1123 FDSDDESK
+1123 FDSDDES
-1131 SYMFSVDKSVEIQ
+1131 
-1144 SALIIAI
+1144 A
-1151 FDLYEAK
+1151 
-1158 KLTAQIVQHNPRHYF
+1158 
-1173 LWRPNESKYE
+1173 
-1183 TNGSPTP
+1183 
-1190 GAAPQAVRALPG
+1190 
-1202 AGPQRDAPA
+1202 
-1211 PLARPAASRELAL
+1211 
-1224 RPGRGVTRTCP
+1224 
-1235 AQSPNALSPGGTPG
+1235 
-1249 RLENPFCGQ
+1249 
-1258 LFVEGRR
+1258 
-1265 AQFKRGA
+1265 
-1272 SLQCIELTPTAR
+1272 
-1284 NHKSAAQP
+1284 
-1292 FLADPADHFRPE
+1292 
-1304 RRNT
+1304 

>member
-16 ELVAIVESPPGPAGL
+16 ELVAIVESPLGPVGL
-31 RAPGGGR
+31 RAAGDGR
-38 SGAGSGGGGGG
+38 GGAGSGNCGGGV
-49 GGGGG
+49 G

-84 LQTALCCFTSASA
+84 LQTALCCFTTASA

-138 GSFQE
+138 GSFQ
-143 CQNHLRRYGNVNLE
+143 
-157 LVTRIIRDGGPWED
+157 
-171 PVLQAVLKAQPASQE
+171 
-186 IVNKYLS
+186 
-193 SENPL
+193 
-198 FFELRARYLIAC
+198 
-210 ERIPEAMA
+210 
-218 LIKSCINH
+218 
-226 PEISKDLYFHQ
+226 
-237 ALFTCLFM
+237 
-245 SPVEDQLFQEH
+245 H

-261 CKSGIDIICNTEKEG
+261 CKSGIDIICNAEKEG
-276 KTVLALQL
+276 KTMLALQL
-284 CESFLISQLQN
+284 CESFLIPQLQN

-301 WELIFIWSKLQLKC
+301 WELIFIWSKLQLKS
-315 NPSKQIFVD
+315 NPSKQVFVD

-372 DPITKCLI
+372 DPKTKCLI

-398 ALSVFFLERSLEA
+398 ALSIFFLERSLEA
-411 YHTVEELYKH
+411 YRTVEELYKR

-460 IKKNCVALLSDKSAV
+460 IKKNCVALLSDKSVV
-475 RFLNENTLENSAGN
+475 RFLNESTLENNAGN
-489 LNKTVEQQDLEEE
+489 LKRTEEQQGLDEGFD
-502 LESLTDQSTGENDPD
+502 SLTDQSTGETDPD
-517 DVSVVQPKG
+517 DVSGVQPKG
-526 HVTTKKSLTALNTS
+526 HINTKKNFTALNTS

-569 HQKKGSFSCVICGRK
+569 HQKKGSFACVICGRK

-602 QRQQIAAAQQDDQEI
+602 QRQQIAAAQQDDQEV
-617 TILEEINCSSSSIS
+617 TALGEINCSNSSIS
-631 FENGNSENNNL
+631 FENGNSDSKDL
-642 EVETLTASDDRNKE
+642 EVETLTAPSEGNKE
-656 VIPEHVAEFIEIPTG
+656 VIPEHVAEFIEIP
-671 VSEGIIENNNL
+671 VSVPEDVIENVTENGSPV
-682 ETSLNNISEPLPQ
+682 TSLNNVLKPLPE
-695 CEDDY
+695 CGDDY

-713 DYDLNQETSILHKI
+713 DYDLNQETSVIHKI
-727 NGTVCHPKDIYPTDQ
+727 NGTVCHPKDIYATDQ

-754 RIFKKIG
+754 RIFKRIG
-761 FLNTHA
+761 FLNKHA
-767 RTVHP
+767 MTVHP

-873 PESSTRPSEAILL
+873 PESSAQPSETILW
-886 DVCTESNPN
+886 DVHTDSNPN
-895 HLEKDSSSDEKQT
+895 HQEKDSSSNEKQT
-908 VSLTVSTS
+908 ISLPVSTS
-916 KSRKDS
+916 KSRKES
-922 SEPKTCIEKT
+922 TEPKTCIES
-932 LMEKNTDS
+932 MEKKTDS

-947 HSDGSV
+947 RSDDTV

-963 PDTEPNSEN
+963 PDIEPNSEN
-972 SCSIS
+972 NCSSS
-977 DSVNGHSEIEQT
+977 DLVNGHSEIEQT
-989 TLASSS
+989 PLVSSD
-995 PALKTDTNRIRT
+995 PALKIDTNRIRT
-1007 ENGSV
+1007 ENGSI
-1012 LPNTVPQEHNTL
+1012 LPSVVPQEHNTL

-1081 DQDNICKKSVKR
+1081 DQDNVYKKSVKR

-1131 SYMFSVDKSVEIQ
+1131 SSIFLVEI
-1144 SALIIAI
+1144 SVKKENGINKTII
-1151 FDLYEAK
+1151 DL
-1158 KLTAQIVQHNPRHYF
+1158 
-1173 LWRPNESKYE
+1173 
-1183 TNGSPTP
+1183 
-1190 GAAPQAVRALPG
+1190 
-1202 AGPQRDAPA
+1202 
-1211 PLARPAASRELAL
+1211 
-1224 RPGRGVTRTCP
+1224 
-1235 AQSPNALSPGGTPG
+1235 
-1249 RLENPFCGQ
+1249 
-1258 LFVEGRR
+1258 
-1265 AQFKRGA
+1265 
-1272 SLQCIELTPTAR
+1272 
-1284 NHKSAAQP
+1284 
-1292 FLADPADHFRPE
+1292 
-1304 RRNT
+1304 

>member
-16 ELVAIVESPPGPAGL
+16 ELVAIVESPLGPVGL
-31 RAPGGGR
+31 RAAGDGR
-38 SGAGSGGGGGG
+38 GGAGSGNCGGGV
-49 GGGGG
+49 G

-84 LQTALCCFTSASA
+84 LQTALCCFTTASA

-138 GSFQE
+138 GSFQ
-143 CQNHLRRYGNVNLE
+143 
-157 LVTRIIRDGGPWED
+157 
-171 PVLQAVLKAQPASQE
+171 
-186 IVNKYLS
+186 
-193 SENPL
+193 
-198 FFELRARYLIAC
+198 
-210 ERIPEAMA
+210 
-218 LIKSCINH
+218 
-226 PEISKDLYFHQ
+226 
-237 ALFTCLFM
+237 
-245 SPVEDQLFQEH
+245 H

-261 CKSGIDIICNTEKEG
+261 CKSGIDIICNAEKEG
-276 KTVLALQL
+276 KTMLALQL
-284 CESFLISQLQN
+284 CESFLIPQLQN

-301 WELIFIWSKLQLKC
+301 WELIFIWSKLQLKS
-315 NPSKQIFVD
+315 NPSKQVFVD

-372 DPITKCLI
+372 DPKTKCLI

-398 ALSVFFLERSLEA
+398 ALSIFFLERSLEA
-411 YHTVEELYKH
+411 YRTVEELYKR

-475 RFLNENTLENSAGN
+475 RFLNESTLENNAGN
-489 LNKTVEQQDLEEE
+489 LKRTEEQQGLDEGFD
-502 LESLTDQSTGENDPD
+502 SLTDQSTGETDPD
-517 DVSVVQPKG
+517 DVSGVQPKG
-526 HVTTKKSLTALNTS
+526 HINTKKNLTALNTS

-569 HQKKGSFSCVICGRK
+569 HQKKGSFACVICGRK

-602 QRQQIAAAQQDDQEI
+602 QRQQIAAAQQDDQEV
-617 TILEEINCSSSSIS
+617 TALEEINCSSSSIS
-631 FENGNSENNNL
+631 FENGNSDSKDL
-642 EVETLTASDDRNKE
+642 EVETLTASSEGNKE
-656 VIPEHVAEFIEIPTG
+656 VIPEHVAEFIEIPIS
-671 VSEGIIENNNL
+671 VPEDVIENVIENGSPN
-682 ETSLNNISEPLPQ
+682 TSLNVFKPLPE
-695 CEDDY
+695 CGDDY

-713 DYDLNQETSILHKI
+713 DYDLNQETSVIHKI
-727 NGTVCHPKDIYPTDQ
+727 NGTVCHPKDIYATDQ

-754 RIFKKIG
+754 RIFKRIG
-761 FLNTHA
+761 FLNKHA
-767 RTVHP
+767 MTVHP

-873 PESSTRPSEAILL
+873 PESSAQPSETILW
-886 DVCTESNPN
+886 DVQTDSNPN
-895 HLEKDSSSDEKQT
+895 QEKDSSSNEKQT
-908 VSLTVSTS
+908 ISLPVSTS
-916 KSRKDS
+916 KSRKES
-922 SEPKTCIEKT
+922 TEPKTCIES
-932 LMEKNTDS
+932 MEKKTDS

-947 HSDGSV
+947 CSDDTV

-963 PDTEPNSEN
+963 PDIEPNSEN
-972 SCSIS
+972 NCSSS
-977 DSVNGHSEIEQT
+977 DLVNGHSEIEQT
-989 TLASSS
+989 PLVSSD
-995 PALKTDTNRIRT
+995 PALKIDTNRIRT
-1007 ENGSV
+1007 ENGSI
-1012 LPNTVPQEHNTL
+1012 LPSVVPQEHNTL

-1081 DQDNICKKSVKR
+1081 DQDNVYKKSVKR

-1131 SYMFSVDKSVEIQ
+1131 SSIFLVEISVERENGINKTTV
-1144 SALIIAI
+1144 
-1151 FDLYEAK
+1151 DL
-1158 KLTAQIVQHNPRHYF
+1158 
-1173 LWRPNESKYE
+1173 
-1183 TNGSPTP
+1183 
-1190 GAAPQAVRALPG
+1190 
-1202 AGPQRDAPA
+1202 
-1211 PLARPAASRELAL
+1211 
-1224 RPGRGVTRTCP
+1224 
-1235 AQSPNALSPGGTPG
+1235 
-1249 RLENPFCGQ
+1249 
-1258 LFVEGRR
+1258 
-1265 AQFKRGA
+1265 
-1272 SLQCIELTPTAR
+1272 
-1284 NHKSAAQP
+1284 
-1292 FLADPADHFRPE
+1292 
-1304 RRNT
+1304 

>member
-16 ELVAIVESPPGPAGL
+16 ELVAIVESPLSPVGL
-31 RAPGGGR
+31 RSAGDT
-38 SGAGSGGGGGG
+38 SGCSGGGGGG
-49 GGGGG
+49 GGGSGGGGGVG

-245 SPVEDQLFQEH
+245 SPVEDQLFREH

-276 KTVLALQL
+276 KTILALQL
-284 CESFLISQLQN
+284 CESFLIPQLQS

-315 NPSKQIFVD
+315 NPSKQVFVD

-372 DPITKCLI
+372 DPKTKCLI

-398 ALSVFFLERSLEA
+398 ALSIFFLERSLEA
-411 YHTVEELYKH
+411 YHTVEELYKR

-475 RFLNENTLENSAGN
+475 RFLNESTLENSAGN
-489 LNKTVEQQDLEEE
+489 LKKTMEQQSFNEQLD
-502 LESLTDQSTGENDPD
+502 SLTDQSPGETDFYD
-517 DVSVVQPKG
+517 TSAVQSKG
-526 HVTTKKSLTALNTS
+526 YINTKKNLTALNTS
-540 KVDHNVP
+540 KVDHSVP

-589 LMQKHLKNHVKKI
+589 LMQKHLKNHVKKM
-602 QRQQIAAAQQDDQEI
+602 QRQQIAASQPDDQEI
-617 TILEEINCSSSSIS
+617 TILEEINCSNSSIS
-631 FENGNSENNNL
+631 FENGNSDSKDL
-642 EVETLTASDDRNKE
+642 EEGTLTASGNGNKE
-656 VIPEHVAEFIEIPTG
+656 VLPEHVAEFIEIPIN
-671 VSEGIIENNNL
+671 VPENVTENIVENGSPD
-682 ETSLNNISEPLPQ
+682 TSLNNVSKPLPE

-727 NGTVCHPKDIYPTDQ
+727 NGTVCHPKDIYATDQ

-754 RIFKKIG
+754 RIFKRIG
-761 FLNTHA
+761 FLNKHA
-767 RTVHP
+767 MTVHP

-828 PFQLAQHTKSHR
+828 PFQLAQHTQSHS

-873 PESSTRPSEAILL
+873 PESLAQPSETILW
-886 DVCTESNPN
+886 DVHTDSNPN
-895 HLEKDSSSDEKQT
+895 HQEKDSSSNEKQT
-908 VSLTVSTS
+908 VNLPVATN

-922 SEPKTCIEKT
+922 TEPKTRIESMGK
-932 LMEKNTDS
+932 KTDS

-947 HSDGSV
+947 HSDDTV
-953 SNISLIDQKM
+953 SNISFIDQKM
-963 PDTEPNSEN
+963 PDIEPNSEN
-972 SCSIS
+972 NCTSS
-977 DSVNGHSEIEQT
+977 DLVNGHSETEQT
-989 TLASSS
+989 PLVSSD
-995 PALKTDTNRIRT
+995 PALKIDTSRIRT
-1007 ENGSV
+1007 ENGSILSSAV
-1012 LPNTVPQEHNTL
+1012 TQEHNTL

-1036 SEHTSYGL
+1036 SEHTTYGL

-1068 RRKFLTD
+1068 RRKFVTD

-1081 DQDNICKKSVKR
+1081 DQDNIYKKSVKR
-1093 LRCGKCLTTY
+1093 FRCGKCLTTY

-1131 SYMFSVDKSVEIQ
+1131 SSVFLIDISLEIEN
-1144 SALIIAI
+1144 AI
-1151 FDLYEAK
+1151 SITIVDL
-1158 KLTAQIVQHNPRHYF
+1158 
-1173 LWRPNESKYE
+1173 
-1183 TNGSPTP
+1183 
-1190 GAAPQAVRALPG
+1190 
-1202 AGPQRDAPA
+1202 
-1211 PLARPAASRELAL
+1211 
-1224 RPGRGVTRTCP
+1224 
-1235 AQSPNALSPGGTPG
+1235 
-1249 RLENPFCGQ
+1249 
-1258 LFVEGRR
+1258 
-1265 AQFKRGA
+1265 
-1272 SLQCIELTPTAR
+1272 
-1284 NHKSAAQP
+1284 
-1292 FLADPADHFRPE
+1292 
-1304 RRNT
+1304 